1 MIARN
6 RMIFMIAEEVNSV
19 LMKRL
24 YSWASRYVVTH
35 KTKISQSNNI
45 MKDLPVPYAA
55 PSVSL
60 LSSPFLFIATFCNY
74 TSRLYVCLSKRREV
88 RGHITEAC
96 NVYVL
101 SG

>member
-1 MIARN
+1 
-6 RMIFMIAEEVNSV
+6 MIAEEVNSV

-45 MKDLPVPYAA
+45 MKDLPVPALLRG
-55 PSVSL
+55 PHSVSL
-60 LSSPFLFIATFCNY
+60 LSSPFFIYSNISQLHLF
-74 TSRLYVCLSKRREV
+74 RLYVCLSKRREV
-88 RGHITEAC
+88 RGHVTEAC